1 MQNATTTATTSPV
14 TLTVNKGDVKN
25 DTSKRRAPSLRASKT
40 SAITFESPP
49 MVDADGTVN
58 VTSIVGMGTLKSQT
72 VGSVIEALIKA
83 RDTWEQNAF
92 RKANDELYGI
102 LAQCLALYEQMAGA
116 TEAAKEQR
124 EHLKAHIEKMGYRF
138 NGDSHTLT
146 KIAKCVFGADR
157 RRVSAYS
164 LTLRAALQAGVK
176 SADLPAFIREKGGVE
191 EVRLASAPN
200 AMTANE
206 KAKVAAQAVTQT
218 TLGAL
223 TAEALNQPLDAGRN
237 GKAVVLLGTWQADG
251 SVVVHE
257 VIKSDGAIQA
267 ALVSYYGNNKASI
280 SNQGVEKQAANDADA
295 TADAVNAA
303 VQNSRA
309 A

>member
-1 MQNATTTATTSPV
+1 MQNATTASTSTATLP
-14 TLTVNKGDVKN
+14 VNKGVVKN
-25 DTSKRRAPSLRASKT
+25 VTSKRSAPSLRAPRK
-40 SAITFESPP
+40 AAVHVESPSV
-49 MVDADGTVN
+49 VDADGTVN
-58 VTSIVGMGTLKSQT
+58 VTPVVGMGTLKLQT
-72 VGSVIEALIKA
+72 VGSVIEELIKA
-83 RDTWEQNAF
+83 RTTWEHNAF
-92 RKANDELYGI
+92 RKANDELYEI
-102 LAQCLALYEQMAGA
+102 LAQCLALYEQMAGGSK
-116 TEAAKEQR
+116 AAKEQR
-124 EHLKAHIEKMGYRF
+124 SYLDAHIEKMGYRF

-218 TLGAL
+218 KLGVL

-267 ALVSYYGNNKASI
+267 ALVSYYGNNKASV
-280 SNQGVEKQAANDADA
+280 SNHVVEKKAANDSDA
-295 TADAVNAA
+295 TANAVKAA
-303 VQNSRA
+303 VQNILA